1 METRKKHS
9 KFQRYVLPG
18 LIFQSVVIAG
28 GYGTGAE
35 IAQYF
40 FPYGPLGGLL
50 AMCLV
55 TFLFWAVV
63 SAITFEFARVFR
75 TYDYRSLM
83 KGLLGKAWWLFEICY
98 IVLLLIV
105 LAVVCA
111 AAGIQVNA
119 LLGISKWFGIIALAA
134 GVAYLVLKGTAA
146 IEKFLS
152 YWSYLLY
159 AVYMLFLVITFVKFG
174 GNIGSNMVVAENS
187 GSWLF
192 GGATYAFYNLACIP
206 IALFATRDAEN
217 TKEAVGSGLLAGAIG
232 ILPAI
237 LLFLAMSAF
246 YPEIASSEVPVN
258 VVFDALNMPWL
269 RTIFTV
275 VLFGTLV
282 ETGSGFI
289 KAVTDRLEGTFKD
302 GNKESPNWLRPV
314 VTFTCIILGVC
325 VSTFGLTG
333 LIAKGYGT
341 ITWGFFVLYV
351 IPVLTVGV
359 YKLAKAKKDPEYAL
373 KAAHK

>member
-9 KFQRYVLPG
+9 KFQRLVLPG

-35 IAQYF
+35 ISQYF
-40 FPYGPLGGLL
+40 FKYGPVGGLL
-50 AMCLV
+50 AMCIV
-55 TFLFWAVV
+55 TLLFWAVV
-63 SAITFEFARVFR
+63 AAITFEFARVFR

-83 KGLLGKAWWLFEICY
+83 KGLLGKFWWLFEICY

-111 AAGIQVNA
+111 AAGVQVNA
-119 LLGISKWFGIIALAA
+119 LLGISKWFGTITLAI

-152 YWSYLLY
+152 YWSYILY
-159 AVYMLFLVITFVKFG
+159 TVYILFLVITFVKFG
-174 GNIGSNMVVAENS
+174 GNIGSNMVMDSSA
-187 GSWLF
+187 GFWGF
-192 GGATYAFYNLACIP
+192 GGAQYAFYNLACIP

-217 TKEAVGSGLLAGAIG
+217 TKEAVGSGLLAGLIA

-246 YPEIASSEVPVN
+246 YPDIASAEVPVN

-269 RTIFTV
+269 RTIFTI
-275 VLFGTLV
+275 VLFGTLI

-302 GNKESPNWLRPV
+302 NSKEVPGWLRPG
-314 VTFTCIILGVC
+314 VTLICLILGVC

-351 IPVLTVGV
+351 VPVLTVGL
-359 YKLAKAKKDPEYAL
+359 YKLAKARKDPEYAL
-373 KAAHK
+373 KAARK